1 MKMRKIYDLTYHA
14 LPTKQHRTKHAI
26 RTHTFKSNVTAEKV
40 GPFHAIKEH
49 IEDQVATFLQDVE
62 KVMLSKCDEVFE
74 KITHEFGN
82 VCPQRD
88 NETSGAV
95 KRREG
100 LGVLVAEAKTMLDL
114 EVRARLAECDLTM
127 E

>member
-1 MKMRKIYDLTYHA
+1 MRKIYGLTYHA

-26 RTHTFKSNVTAEKV
+26 RTHTFKTNVTAEKV
-40 GPFHAIKEH
+40 GPFHAIKDP

-74 KITHEFGN
+74 SFTHDFGN

-88 NETSGAV
+88 NKTSSAV
-95 KRREG
+95 KRREE
-100 LGVLVAEAKTMLDL
+100 LGTPVVRAKTLPDL
-114 EVRARLAECDLTM
+114 EVRARLAKCDLNI